1 MPLPSGSVV
10 LHRLLSFAYAVRKT
24 LSTNTK
30 SLEPSHN
37 ESLSRS
43 ASLCGGVTLCRS
55 RKRRA
60 EWVFENGFITYFP
73 NYFISGL

>member
-55 RKRRA
+55 RKTSPKGI
-60 EWVFENGFITYFP
+60 FEKGF
-73 NYFISGL
+73 L